1 MTSQNSTHHR
11 DASPPLT
18 RLAVAGASGS
28 IGTALCREL
37 SDAYEITALTRS
49 LARSKVHDPDMP
61 LTWKFCDFFSM
72 RSVEEALSGADYAIY
87 LIHTRIASA
96 RLDQAASED
105 MDILVADNFARAAKK
120 KGIKQI
126 LYLGSLIPEG
136 DITSPLIRSRQEI
149 AEVLASRG
157 TPVTTLRASLIVGPG
172 SSVINLLANIIERA
186 PFVIIP
192 RWALT
197 RKQPIALPDVLR
209 AVRFCLGKEEF
220 YGNDYDIGGKDLMNF
235 RELVEAAEE
244 LLGKRKIV
252 LTFPFF
258 PRRLYYWWVRL
269 LDWNAH
275 PGLVRLLVEAL
286 QYSVSV
292 KSNPLQDM
300 LLRDAMPGRQALDP
314 YLEQEEKKLP
324 PNPRSAFKKRESS
337 DLLMQSRV
345 RSIQRLRLPRGQNAA
360 WVADYYFPWLSR
372 FLRSFVLCEIDREGS
387 WSIYA
392 RFPRLHIMELT
403 FHPEHSTPDRRMY
416 FITGGLL
423 ARVFG
428 SSGARLEFR
437 DILGSRFTVV
447 AIHDFRPYLSWYF
460 YIATQAVIHKFV
472 MRAFQKEMARLADQA
487 R

>member
-1 MTSQNSTHHR
+1 MTTQNPTDHT
-11 DASPPLT
+11 ANPPRRP

-37 SDAYEITALTRS
+37 ADAYEITALTRS
-49 LARSKVHDPDMP
+49 LARSKVQDADMP

-72 RSVEEALSGADYAIY
+72 RSVEEALSGADYAVY
-87 LIHTRIASA
+87 LIHPRIASA

-105 MDILVADNFARAAKK
+105 MDLLVADNFARAAKK

-126 LYLGSLIPEG
+126 LYLGSLMPEG

-149 AEVLASRG
+149 VEVLASHG
-157 TPVTTLRASLIVGPG
+157 TPVTTLRASLIIGPG
-172 SSVINLLANIIERA
+172 SSVINLLANIIGRA

-209 AVRFCLGKEEF
+209 AVRLCLGKKES
-220 YGNDYDIGGKDLMNF
+220 YGNEYDIGGKAIMNF
-235 RELVEAAEE
+235 RELVEKSEE
-244 LLGKRKIV
+244 LLGKKKIV
-252 LTFPFF
+252 LTLPFF

-275 PGLVRLLVEAL
+275 PGLVRLFVEAL
-286 QYSVSV
+286 QYNVTV

-300 LLRDAMPGRQALDP
+300 LLRDAVPGRQGIEP
-314 YLEQEEKKLP
+314 YLEKEDKKLP
-324 PNPRSAFKKRESS
+324 PNPRSVFQERENA

-372 FLRSFVLCEIDREGS
+372 FLRSFVLCEIDGKGS
-387 WSIYA
+387 CRIYV

-403 FHPEHSTPDRRMY
+403 FHPEHSTPGRRMY

-423 ARVFG
+423 ARVLG

-437 DILGSRFTVV
+437 DILGSRFTIA
-447 AIHDFRPYLSWYF
+447 AIHDFRPYLPWFF
-460 YIATQAVIHKFV
+460 YIATQSVIHKFV

-487 R
+487 Q